1 MLTTRKRDFVFDA
14 KALAG
19 RRPGRPDSYRPDN
32 TLLPG
37 FDLIEHREIGV
48 RLGPARHDLP
58 SVRDEIEALLLPLKF
73 QCQLAT
79 ETSPGDKV
87 WFNAADAINLE
98 EFAAFIR
105 ENALSFFHI

>member
-1 MLTTRKRDFVFDA
+1 
-14 KALAG
+14 
-19 RRPGRPDSYRPDN
+19 
-32 TLLPG
+32 
-37 FDLIEHREIGV
+37 
-48 RLGPARHDLP
+48 
-58 SVRDEIEALLLPLKF
+58 LKF